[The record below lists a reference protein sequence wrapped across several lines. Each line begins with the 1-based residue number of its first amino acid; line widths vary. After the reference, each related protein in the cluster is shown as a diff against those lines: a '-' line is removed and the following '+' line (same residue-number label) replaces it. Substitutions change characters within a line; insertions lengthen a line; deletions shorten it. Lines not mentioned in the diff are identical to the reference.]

1 MIKNIFK
8 LFPVSLRVGSIKQ
21 QQKSFQYNCS
31 VHNTK
36 QFQFINLIQTN
47 NKCFF
52 SFRAKET
59 FKKKTTSLEIE
70 THFQV
75 SDLTRCIYRRMKQYH
90 KEYTDI
96 QKILSQEQQQ
106 AAELNLEQLRKKINI
121 LQPLNDVF
129 EKLEQNIKALQ
140 ELQKQKEESA
150 SDPEMLALIAE
161 EMENSKQQIDEL
173 QDECLE
179 QLLPKGKHDDCS
191 EITLEVRGGAG
202 GSESSLFADEVFK
215 MYQAFLSQQGYQ
227 FNIDSFQVDMAIN
240 KGCKLGVLKASGPN
254 IYKRMMNESG
264 VHKVIRVPETESK
277 GRLHSSTISVVVMPV
292 VPLDFKVDEK
302 DLKFEF
308 MRSQGA
314 GGQHV
319 NKVESACRITHIP
332 TGISVLCQDDRQQE
346 RNKQRALKLLTEKLF
361 QVEVEKSNQEQS
373 DERKSQIGGGDRSDK
388 IRTYNF
394 PQGRITDHRTN
405 LTLFGIEKMMKGEF
419 LEEFIDEYEEKVNNE
434 MIESVLK
441 QLEEEENQSSSKN

>member
-8 LFPVSLRVGSIKQ
+8 LLPISLRAIPLKQ
-21 QQKSFQYNCS
+21 QQNSFSQICS
-31 VHNTK
+31 LYNTK
-36 QFQFINLIQTN
+36 LFKVINLIQTN

-59 FKKKTTSLEIE
+59 FKKKTSSLEIE

-75 SDLTRCIYRRMKQYH
+75 SDLTRCIYRRMKQFH
-90 KEYTDI
+90 NEYTDI

-106 AAELNLEQLRKKINI
+106 ADINLEQLRKKINV

-129 EKLEQNIKALQ
+129 EKLEQNIKTLQ

-150 SDPEMLALIAE
+150 SDPEMLALIEE
-161 EMENSKQQIDEL
+161 EMENSKQLIDEL

-202 GSESSLFADEVFK
+202 GSESSLFAEEVFK
-215 MYQAFLSQQGYQ
+215 MYQAFFAQQGYQ
-227 FNIDSFQVDMAIN
+227 FSIDSFQVDMAIN
-240 KGCKLGVLKASGPN
+240 KGCKLGVLKVSGTN
-254 IYKRMMNESG
+254 IYKKMMNESG

-292 VPLDFKVDEK
+292 VPMDFKVDEK

-319 NKVESACRITHIP
+319 NKVESACRVTHLP

-361 QVEVEKSNQEQS
+361 QVEVEKSNQQQS
-373 DERKSQIGGGDRSDK
+373 DQRKSQIGGGDRSDK

-434 MIESVLK
+434 LIESVLK
-441 QLEEEENQSSSKN
+441 QLEEDENQSQPKN